1 MFYVLYKDISN
12 IKESDL
18 SIYPSFLFKRSNK
31 YRDDFRRLQSKVSY
45 AILYDS
51 LKKHFN
57 ITLKGKDLDLNNL
70 SLNVDNLYFSIA
82 HSKNLVVVAISNTN
96 IGVDIECIDHLKE
109 KYHLAPKILNEVE
122 YKHFLRITPK
132 YKPYYYTKCWTR
144 KESFVKYKHTLL
156 NSFVFKKDLS
166 MFDYEYYHIIDNLK
180 NEYIICLCKSFA

>member
-57 ITLKGKDLDLNNL
+57 ITLKGKDLDLTISPL
-70 SLNVDNLYFSIA
+70 SII
-82 HSKNLVVVAISNTN
+82 IS
-96 IGVDIECIDHLKE
+96 
-109 KYHLAPKILNEVE
+109 
-122 YKHFLRITPK
+122 
-132 YKPYYYTKCWTR
+132 
-144 KESFVKYKHTLL
+144 
-156 NSFVFKKDLS
+156 
-166 MFDYEYYHIIDNLK
+166 
-180 NEYIICLCKSFA
+180 